1 MATQTTNL
9 TGETLIERLAE
20 RIGGRA
26 GAGTVFGDPVTQG
39 DITVIP
45 VARTSFG
52 FGGGTGPDP
61 TNTDRRNEGGGG
73 GAITKPIGFIELDP
87 TGARYRAIGD
97 RRLLA
102 MVVALGA
109 AGLLLVIRTA
119 RRRRGTRPFANRMQR
134 RRGRFAQSMSTPDP
148 TQTADLHA
156 VPAAPAV
163 SE

>member
-1 MATQTTNL
+1 MPTPDTGIHSSFSSPRRCTAT
-9 TGETLIERLAE
+9 
-20 RIGGRA
+20 
-26 GAGTVFGDPVTQG
+26 V
-39 DITVIP
+39 
-45 VARTSFG
+45 
-52 FGGGTGPDP
+52 
-61 TNTDRRNEGGGG
+61 
-73 GAITKPIGFIELDP
+73 
-87 TGARYRAIGD
+87 
-97 RRLLA
+97 LLA
-102 MVVALGA
+102 A